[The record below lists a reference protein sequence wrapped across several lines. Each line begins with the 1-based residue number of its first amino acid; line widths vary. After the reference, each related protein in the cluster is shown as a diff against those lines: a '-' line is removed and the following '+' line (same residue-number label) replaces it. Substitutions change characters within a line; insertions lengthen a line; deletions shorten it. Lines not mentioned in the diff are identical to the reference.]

1 MNMITRILIG
11 IGTLITGILGLVMLS
26 KNETVGE
33 RLRQHHAA
41 SMEAGREA
49 AAEKRRE
56 LEVDLARM
64 MNDDSSG
71 AKG

>member
-33 RLRQHHAA
+33 RLKQHHAA

-49 AAEKRRE
+49 AAEKRHE

-64 MNDDSSG
+64 MQDEEK
-71 AKG
+71 AKK